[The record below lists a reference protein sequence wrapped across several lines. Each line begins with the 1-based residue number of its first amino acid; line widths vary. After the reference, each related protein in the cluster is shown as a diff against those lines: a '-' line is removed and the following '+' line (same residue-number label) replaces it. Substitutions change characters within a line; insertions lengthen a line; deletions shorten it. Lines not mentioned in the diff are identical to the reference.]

1 MRALIPAALVVLV
14 ACGGEASSPKKP
26 PPPPPREVQ
35 LVTVA
40 PTEARVAG
48 EYLGTL
54 LSRASLTV
62 MPQVAGYVRKLHVRP
77 GQRVRVGDPLVE
89 IDAREE
95 SAALSSAS
103 AQAEAAAAALALAE
117 QSRTRIEALHRE
129 GLATAAELDKV
140 RADVAAAGAAV
151 RAAGAQVSQRRVAVG
166 NRVVRA
172 AVPGAIGEVV
182 VRLGDYVTAT
192 TRLTTIAGGDGLELT
207 LGIPAPRARGLVDDA
222 PIEVLGDD
230 GQVLHTTRAFYVAA
244 EADPRTQLVAVKA
257 AVPADLGLR
266 PAELVRARLIYSAG
280 PALQVPAMAVVRQS
294 GAAFVF
300 VAVEKAGALI
310 AERRLIQLGAL
321 GPRGFVVAA
330 GLNPG
335 ERIAVSSVQSLRD
348 GAAIKPAAPK
358 PDGAAPVKPDGAAP
372 PAPDGKPAAPPD
384 DKAAGAPVAPTT
396 PAATPAAGSGR

>member
-77 GQRVRVGDPLVE
+77 GQQVRVGDPLVE

-358 PDGAAPVKPDGAAP
+358 PDGAAPAKPDGAAP
-372 PAPDGKPAAPPD
+372 PTPDGKPAAPPD

>member
-35 LVTVA
+35 LVTIA

-358 PDGAAPVKPDGAAP
+358 PDGAASAKPDGAAP
-372 PAPDGKPAAPPD
+372 PTPDGKPAAPPD

>member
-1 MRALIPAALVVLV
+1 MRALICLAVAVAV
-14 ACGGEASSPKKP
+14 ACGGDAPAAKKP
-26 PPPPPREVQ
+26 PPPPPREVE

-77 GQRVRVGDPLVE
+77 GQRVAVGDPLVE

-257 AVPADLGLR
+257 MVPADLGLR

-300 VAVEKAGALI
+300 VAVDKAGALV

-321 GPRGFVVAA
+321 GPRGFVVTA
-330 GLNPG
+330 GLTPG

-358 PDGAAPVKPDGAAP
+358 PDGPPAAPTPAAP
-372 PAPDGKPAAPPD
+372 PA
-384 DKAAGAPVAPTT
+384 AGA
-396 PAATPAAGSGR
+396 GR

>member
-207 LGIPAPRARGLVDDA
+207 LGIPAPRARELVDDA

-300 VAVEKAGALI
+300 VAVEKAGALV

-358 PDGAAPVKPDGAAP
+358 PDGAASAKPDGAAP
-372 PAPDGKPAAPPD
+372 PTPDGKPAAPPD

>member
-230 GQVLHTTRAFYVAA
+230 GQVLHTTRAFYIAA

-358 PDGAAPVKPDGAAP
+358 PDGAAPAKPDGAAP
-372 PAPDGKPAAPPD
+372 PTPDGKPAAPPD

>member
-358 PDGAAPVKPDGAAP
+358 PDGAASAKPDGAAP
-372 PAPDGKPAAPPD
+372 PTPDGKPAAPPD

>member
-358 PDGAAPVKPDGAAP
+358 PDGAAPAKPDGAAP
-372 PAPDGKPAAPPD
+372 PTPDGKPAAPPD

>member
-1 MRALIPAALVVLV
+1 
-14 ACGGEASSPKKP
+14 
-26 PPPPPREVQ
+26 
-35 LVTVA
+35 
-40 PTEARVAG
+40 
-48 EYLGTL
+48 
-54 LSRASLTV
+54 
-62 MPQVAGYVRKLHVRP
+62 
-77 GQRVRVGDPLVE
+77 
-89 IDAREE
+89 
-95 SAALSSAS
+95 
-103 AQAEAAAAALALAE
+103 
-117 QSRTRIEALHRE
+117 LHRE
-129 GLATAAELDKV
+129 GLATAQELDKV
-140 RADVAAAGAAV
+140 RADVAAATAAV

-192 TRLTTIAGGDGLELT
+192 SRLTTIAGGDGLELT

-330 GLNPG
+330 GLNARRADRGVERAEPARWRGDQAIGAQARRRRPG
-335 ERIAVSSVQSLRD
+335 QARRRIPAHARRQAGR
-348 GAAIKPAAPK
+348 AA
-358 PDGAAPVKPDGAAP
+358 
-372 PAPDGKPAAPPD
+372 
-384 DKAAGAPVAPTT
+384 
-396 PAATPAAGSGR
+396 R

>member
-14 ACGGEASSPKKP
+14 ACGGEASSSKKP

-280 PALQVPAMAVVRQS
+280 LALQVPAMAVVRQS

-372 PAPDGKPAAPPD
+372 AKPDGAAPAKPDGAAPAPG
-384 DKAAGAPVAPTT
+384 AG
-396 PAATPAAGSGR
+396 R

>member
-300 VAVEKAGALI
+300 VAVEKAGALV

-358 PDGAAPVKPDGAAP
+358 PDGAAPAKPDGAAP
-372 PAPDGKPAAPPD
+372 ATPDGKPAAPPD

>member
-77 GQRVRVGDPLVE
+77 GQQVRVGDPLVE